1 MNCKNVEPLLSLYV
15 GCDLEEE
22 HSRLVAAHLQ
32 SCTKC
37 TLAADE
43 YAGARQLLQGYEPP
57 FFSDEIYAGIRE
69 QVLNKIERESDAP
82 ARPGIFSQL
91 FLALVQPRMRWVTA
105 ALLLAISVTALYLSR
120 NPLRQLP
127 NDQQV
132 AVRTREPNQADSRA
146 DVRSEKSNASAGSS
160 SFSNEGQVCMATMRS
175 PITRKREATPG
186 VVATNRSRELDK
198 TTKVD
203 SSTNDRVVQRV
214 VGVSQPSSAPA
225 PLRVEMQTSDRNIR
239 IIWLSGQRPS
249 AGGRDGSKGI

>member
-15 GCDLEEE
+15 GRDLEEE
-22 HSRLVAAHLQ
+22 HSRLVAAHLE

-37 TLAADE
+37 ALAAEE
-43 YAGARQLLQGYEPP
+43 YAGAGQLLQRYKPP
-57 FFSDEIYAGIRE
+57 FFSDEIYTGIRE
-69 QVLNKIERESDAP
+69 QVLNKIERESYAP
-82 ARPGIFSQL
+82 VRPRIFSQL
-91 FLALVQPRMRWVTA
+91 FLALVQPRARWVTA
-105 ALLLAISVTALYLSR
+105 AILLAISVAALYLSR

-132 AVRTREPNQADSRA
+132 AVPTRESNQAGSRA
-146 DVRSEKSNASAGSS
+146 GVRAENSNASARSS
-160 SFSNEGQVCMATMRS
+160 SFSNNGQAGIATTLG
-175 PITRKREATPG
+175 PITRKRKASPR
-186 VVATNRSRELDK
+186 VVATSRSRELDK
-198 TTKVD
+198 STKVD

>member
-15 GCDLEEE
+15 GRDLEEE

-43 YAGARQLLQGYEPP
+43 YAGATQLLQGYEPP

-69 QVLNKIERESDAP
+69 QVLNKIEQESHSP
-82 ARPGIFSQL
+82 VRPGIFSQL

-105 ALLLAISVTALYLSR
+105 ALLLAISVTALYLNR

-132 AVRTREPNQADSRA
+132 AVRTSEPNQAARA
-146 DVRSEKSNASAGSS
+146 DVRLEKSDASTSS
-160 SFSNEGQVCMATMRS
+160 SPFLNKGQVRMATTRS
-175 PITRKREATPG
+175 PNTRKREANPG

-214 VGVSQPSSAPA
+214 VGVSQPSSPVA

-249 AGGRDGSKGI
+249 VGGRDGSKGI

>member
-15 GCDLEEE
+15 GRDLEEE

-37 TLAADE
+37 TVAADE
-43 YAGARQLLQGYEPP
+43 YVGASQLLQGYEPP
-57 FFSDEIYAGIRE
+57 FFSDEIYAGIRA
-69 QVLNKIERESDAP
+69 QVLNKIERESHAP
-82 ARPGIFSQL
+82 VRRGIFSQL

-120 NPLRQLP
+120 NSRRQLP

-132 AVRTREPNQADSRA
+132 AVRTREPNQVGSRV
-146 DVRSEKSNASAGSS
+146 DVRSETSKASAGSS
-160 SFSNEGQVCMATMRS
+160 SFSNKTRIVTTRGR
-175 PITRKREATPG
+175 ITRKREANPG
-186 VVATNRSRELDK
+186 VVG
-198 TTKVD
+198 
-203 SSTNDRVVQRV
+203 RVI
-214 VGVSQPSSAPA
+214 GVSQPSSASA

>member
-15 GCDLEEE
+15 GRDLEEE

-43 YAGARQLLQGYEPP
+43 YAGASQLLQRYKPP

-69 QVLNKIERESDAP
+69 QVLNKIERESHAP
-82 ARPGIFSQL
+82 VRPGIFSQL

-120 NPLRQLP
+120 NALRQLP
-127 NDQQV
+127 SDQQV
-132 AVRTREPNQADSRA
+132 AVRTREPNQAGSRA
-146 DVRSEKSNASAGSS
+146 DVRSENSNASAGSS
-160 SFSNEGQVCMATMRS
+160 SFSNKGQVRIATKRS
-175 PITRKREATPG
+175 PITRKREPNPG
-186 VVATNRSRELDK
+186 VVAANRSQELDK

-214 VGVSQPSSAPA
+214 PSSATA

-239 IIWLSGQRPS
+239 IIWLSGHRPS